1 MARTARSAQLDSRAA
16 RLRLKPRRKPYRVG
30 SAKQG
35 LLLGYRRMAN
45 KNGSWIAF
53 AYQGTSGNYAER
65 AFAQADDYSDAD
77 GEEVLTYFDAMRR
90 VSGEAP
96 PVRHGSAYTIRD
108 LIDGYVGYLEQ
119 HRKSAADARSNLNAY
134 LIPHFGE
141 DRQVAGLT
149 SADFEKWQPWA
160 LTHKPRGR
168 LKAGKQSKQAMRDT
182 AKARGKEM
190 PPSAPA
196 ASKEELLRRRKSRL
210 NRIINDVHAALAYA
224 ADTGKVSTRDAWSR
238 LQKYR
243 GVDQARIQ
251 WLTVEQAR
259 RLTNA
264 CEPDFRRLIEV
275 ALLTGARYGELRRML
290 VRDFDA
296 RSKTALVAESKA
308 SKPRR
313 LPLTEEGCR
322 LLEELTA
329 GKDPN
334 DFALIKADGTQWQKS
349 EQHRRIHE
357 ACAAASIM
365 PTVTFHG
372 IRHTFASLL
381 VTAGVPLAF
390 VAEALGHSDTR
401 MVSKHYA
408 HLAPNVVH
416 DAIRANLPSFGVQ
429 TEGKVQKLRP

>member
-1 MARTARSAQLDSRAA
+1 LDCFRVSG
-16 RLRLKPRRKPYRVG
+16 RLREVRRAGV
-30 SAKQG
+30 
-35 LLLGYRRMAN
+35 
-45 KNGSWIAF
+45 
-53 AYQGTSGNYAER
+53 
-65 AFAQADDYSDAD
+65 AQADDYSDAD
-77 GEEVLTYFDAMRR
+77 GDEVLTYFDAMRL

-96 PVRHGSAYTIRD
+96 PVRHGGSFTIRD
-108 LIDGYVGYLEQ
+108 LTEGYVSYLAQ
-119 HRKSAADARSNLNAY
+119 HRKSAADARSNLTAY
-134 LIPHFGE
+134 LIQHFGE

-149 SADFEKWQPWA
+149 SADFEKWQSWA
-160 LTHKPRGR
+160 LAYKPRGR
-168 LKAGKQSKQAMRDT
+168 LKDGKQTKQALRER
-182 AKARGKEM
+182 AKSQGKRVP
-190 PPSAPA
+190 PPSPTV
-196 ASKEELLRRRKSRL
+196 SPEELLRRRKSRL
-210 NRIINDVHAALAYA
+210 NRVINDVHAALEYA
-224 ADTGKVSTRDAWSR
+224 ADTGKVTNREAWGR

-251 WLTVEQAR
+251 WLTVDEAR

-290 VRDFDA
+290 VRDFDS

-329 GKDPN
+329 GKGPN
-334 DFALIKADGTQWQKS
+334 DFALVKADGSGWQKS
-349 EQHRRIHE
+349 EQHRRMHE
-357 ACAAASIM
+357 ACAAARIV

-390 VAEALGHSDTR
+390 VAEALGHVDTR

-416 DAIRANLPSFGVQ
+416 DAIRANLPTFGVQ
-429 TEGKVQKLRP
+429 TEQKVQKLRSNRV